1 MGAVWP
7 SAPGKPNSSAGVG
20 APGSALATA
29 PRLRKVLEGAQVTSH
44 GASLIRSA
52 SGPSRARA
60 WTRRSTSSSGRTGSE
75 RTKRR
80 GRRGGPPRAGAAPSG
95 RPPPP
100 PGPPPPP
107 PADVD
112 HQQPPGREGRP
123 APGGQVGQARL
134 LDPRQHLDG
143 DPGGLLDLPEHVQAV
158 AGLADGRGGEA

>member
-7 SAPGKPNSSAGVG
+7 SAPAKPNSWAGVG

-29 PRLRKVLEGAQVTSH
+29 PRLRKVLEVAQVTSH

-80 GRRGGPPRAGAAPSG
+80 VSRVAPNGRLSASSG
-95 RPPPP
+95 RSPSPPATSTLPPPMSTTSSRR
-100 PGPPPPP
+100 
-107 PADVD
+107 AEKAV
-112 HQQPPGREGRP
+112 QRR
-123 APGGQVGQARL
+123 AAR
-134 LDPRQHLDG
+134 
-143 DPGGLLDLPEHVQAV
+143 
-158 AGLADGRGGEA
+158 